1 MCASAL
7 AEPAIWRN
15 SVSKALWRADAH
27 TFFNGVPVL
36 SASAAVHADTT
47 TPSFSTVDMSKVDL
61 RPMGHC
67 GSLRGHWTRFD
78 SGAAPPLIT
87 VGVQG
92 CGTSAVCAAE
102 ARGRTS
108 RGRGRRAFCVGRRAC
123 RCTTIFFDVLPSAT
137 LKRDDG
143 LQGRAPRGSHRRL
156 PIFHGLLRG
165 HARLQQARPAPH
177 PRHPDHGERACQL
190 RKRGLTHCSARMYV
204 YALSR
209 PELSAHVLPSYR
221 TRRSS

>member
-1 MCASAL
+1 MTAVCYFPGGMCVHKC

-15 SVSKALWRADAH
+15 SASNALWPADAH

-47 TPSFSTVDMSKVDL
+47 TPSFSTVDIEGRSPTEGSWDQIRFWS
-61 RPMGHC
+61 RPLWG
-67 GSLRGHWTRFD
+67 GGPS
-78 SGAAPPLIT
+78 P
-87 VGVQG
+87 V
-92 CGTSAVCAAE
+92 VCRSRLE
-102 ARGRTS
+102 PRT
-108 RGRGRRAFCVGRRAC
+108 RRAGPRVWDLGASVGAPAGARYLFRRAAFC
-123 RCTTIFFDVLPSAT
+123 NPE
-137 LKRDDG
+137 RDDG

-177 PRHPDHGERACQL
+177 PRHPDHGERACRL
-190 RKRGLTHCSARMYV
+190 CKRGLTHCSARMH
-204 YALSR
+204 ALSR
-209 PELSAHVLPSYR
+209 PELSAYLLPSYR